1 MLLRDITLF
10 KQFYVGQKLLNKNFS
25 KERLCFIMMDFFR
38 MLNSFF
44 YGDHWYIYWGIVA
57 VLIIF
62 AVAVRLPSFIKSIKE
77 AKKRSNSK

>member
-1 MLLRDITLF
+1 MSLRDIILF

-25 KERLCFIMMDFFR
+25 KERLSFIMMNFFR

-44 YGDHWYIYWGIVA
+44 YGEHWYIYWGIVA

>member
-1 MLLRDITLF
+1 MSLRDIILF

-25 KERLCFIMMDFFR
+25 KERLSFIMMNFFR

-44 YGDHWYIYWGIVA
+44 YGEHWYIYWGIVA
-57 VLIIF
+57 VLFIF

>member
-10 KQFYVGQKLLNKNFS
+10 KQFYVGQKLSNKNFS
-25 KERLCFIMMDFFR
+25 KERLFFIMMDFFR

>member
-1 MLLRDITLF
+1 MWDITLF

-44 YGDHWYIYWGIVA
+44 YGEHWYIYWGIISFF
-57 VLIIF
+57 IIF
-62 AVAVRLPSFIKSIKE
+62 AVVVRLPSFIKSIKE

>member
-1 MLLRDITLF
+1 
-10 KQFYVGQKLLNKNFS
+10 
-25 KERLCFIMMDFFR
+25 MMNFFR

-44 YGDHWYIYWGIVA
+44 YGEHWYIYWGIVA